1 MKGTPYLQICAW
13 VDQTQAASAS
23 PMLSTP
29 AIIAVATAVPVTIF
43 VIAVCA
49 LAWRSVG
56 LPPAGQAHTLKLMD
70 RLANIARSI
79 WPKRGQRSKSRS
91 RRRR

>member
-1 MKGTPYLQICAW
+1 MKGTPLLQICAW
-13 VDQTQAASAS
+13 VDQIQAASAS
-23 PMLSTP
+23 PMFSTL
-29 AIIAVATAVPVTIF
+29 AIIVMATAVPVTIF

-79 WPKRGQRSKSRS
+79 WPKRDQRPKRP
-91 RRRR
+91 RRRP